1 MGCYSTNFSW
11 QASGYIL
18 VLFLSNTELFSIKCQ
33 PRRRK
38 NIRRRST
45 EEVRHQLGKT
55 KLRMR
60 GGKRKNTKRKI
71 MIVRALGK
79 KKKKKKKKKWGGGG
93 AKKKKKKKKK
103 S

>member
-45 EEVRHQLGKT
+45 EDVR
-55 KLRMR
+55 RE
-60 GGKRKNTKRKI
+60 
-71 MIVRALGK
+71 K
-79 KKKKKKKKKWGGGG
+79 KKHKKKDHDSEGAG
-93 AKKKKKKKKK
+93 AKKKKKEKKKK
-103 S
+103 RHMTKIHNEALFLGVISFDALK